1 MRSLLAKRVARYII
15 NPAQMSYSRD
25 LDGVKATID
34 LLSLRTARNKL
45 RFGYDM
51 GFILEPRAPATG
63 PALVN
68 ATDPTRPLV
77 GLNVS
82 GLLSTDPRYNS
93 KFALRCD
100 YQELVEEIVGLLI
113 DDKQANVLLV
123 PHVFGAAAESD
134 MLAIETIYEKL
145 KDRYPGQLFRLTQSY
160 DQNEIKHV
168 IGGCELFIGSRMHA
182 CIAALSQAVPAVGIA
197 YSQKFSGVLSSIGV
211 GHLVA
216 DPRQLAITEIL
227 HLIEDAFSERSA
239 IRSQLMQTMPHVKDN
254 VLNVLAGVV

>member
-1 MRSLLAKRVARYII
+1 
-15 NPAQMSYSRD
+15 
-25 LDGVKATID
+25 
-34 LLSLRTARNKL
+34 
-45 RFGYDM
+45 
-51 GFILEPRAPATG
+51 
-63 PALVN
+63 
-68 ATDPTRPLV
+68 
-77 GLNVS
+77 
-82 GLLSTDPRYNS
+82 
-93 KFALRCD
+93 
-100 YQELVEEIVGLLI
+100 
-113 DDKQANVLLV
+113 
-123 PHVFGAAAESD
+123 